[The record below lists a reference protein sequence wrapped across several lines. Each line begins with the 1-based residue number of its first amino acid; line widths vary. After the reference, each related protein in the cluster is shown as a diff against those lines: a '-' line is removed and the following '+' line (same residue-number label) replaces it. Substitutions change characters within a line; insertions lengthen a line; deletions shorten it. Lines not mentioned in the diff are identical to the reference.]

1 MHEHHAYV
9 DEPPG
14 SLAHAVYTP
23 KALIEQVALTGSNA
37 TYYTAGGATTAV
49 IRTIQF
55 STPSASKTV
64 TMSLKADAA
73 GTRIF
78 EALPLVANQAS
89 IFNGWWVV
97 SPSATVQALVSS
109 VAASI
114 GAYGYEY
121 A

>member
-14 SLAHAVYTP
+14 SEMHAVYTP
-23 KALIEQVALTGSNA
+23 KALIEQVALTASNA
-37 TYYTAGGATTAV
+37 TYYTATAV
-49 IRTIQF
+49 TGIIRTIQF
-55 STPSASKTV
+55 STPSTGRTV

-97 SPSATVQALVSS
+97 TTAATVQALVSAT
-109 VAASI
+109 AASI